1 MEVRERI
8 LKAADELFS
17 KFGIRS
23 VTMDEIAAEI
33 GISKKTIYLTFEDKD
48 AVVHEVAS
56 NRMSFEEIEC
66 KRIYEESENP
76 IDEVFKE
83 IEVFRTHSAT
93 LNPMVVYDLKKYH
106 PKTWQ
111 VFQEHKQS
119 VFLEI
124 TKRNLREGVEQ
135 GLYRSEID
143 IEILS
148 RLRMEEIDFAFDV
161 NVFPPEKFKQ
171 FDVHRAFIDHF
182 LHGIMTE
189 KGLEIYK
196 NYNSTNLKNVPMC

>member
-8 LKAADELFS
+8 LNAAEGLFM

-48 AVVHEVAS
+48 AIVHEIAS
-56 NRMSFEEIEC
+56 GRMSFEQAEC
-66 KRIYEESENP
+66 ERVYLEAENP

-83 IEVFRTHSAT
+83 IECMRTHSAT
-93 LNPMVVYDLKKYH
+93 LNPMIVYDLKKYH

-111 VFQEHKQS
+111 LFQDHKQS

-124 TKRNLREGVEQ
+124 TRRNLREGIEQ
-135 GLYRSEID
+135 GLYRSEIN

-148 RLRMEEIDFAFDV
+148 KLRMEEIDFAFDV
-161 NVFPPEKFKQ
+161 TVFPPEKFMQ
-171 FDVHRAFIDHF
+171 FEVHKAFIDHF

-189 KGLEIYK
+189 KGLAIYRQYMK
-196 NYNSTNLKNVPMC
+196 N